1 MQGNESYRQYLQ
13 YHANNHPSA
22 TKRAEAQAL
31 LNVTGDDGGLNGYFL
46 MGNGTNNR
54 GQTVGEQK
62 SNGYTASSL
71 NRSVNPWWMNSYAS
85 WRQANR
91 SDDPGPNTQNIGG
104 GGFGG
109 GFGGGMG
116 GGNRASAAQ
125 LAEYDQGIGQ
135 LEHGLG
141 RIDNQLGVRLGNI
154 NNQYTT
160 KKNELKSSWNRA
172 EGQFND
178 QTRQNQQQRRT
189 NINNINDRSAVG
201 LRGLLRS
208 LGSMG
213 AVGSDMQLA
222 GRAVQNQANQQRTGA
237 GQTYAQ
243 NQKQIDTTWGQ
254 FKNDYADEDKK
265 LNDWKVNED
274 NAARQSSQT
283 TRQNLLTQLA
293 QMKSQKAAA
302 QGANGANAARAD
314 LGRANALSSEIDNL
328 GRQQNTYSGNKVQYN
343 AKDLDSY
350 KVEGDTAV
358 GVSDPQAAGSDPTL
372 NIYNTRLKQ
381 EDERKRQ
388 NQYL

>member
-46 MGNGTNNR
+46 MGNGTNNK

-85 WRQANR
+85 WRNSQGGGHQ
-91 SDDPGPNTQNIGG
+91 PGPNTQNVGG
-104 GGFGG
+104 I

-265 LNDWKVNED
+265 LNDWKANED

-328 GRQQNTYSGNKVQYN
+328 GRQQSTYSGNKVQYN

-358 GVSDPQAAGSDPTL
+358 GVSDPQAAGNDPTL

>member
-71 NRSVNPWWMNSYAS
+71 NRSVNPWWMNSYANWQHS
-85 WRQANR
+85 QKQGGANLNLDLGGGR
-91 SDDPGPNTQNIGG
+91 GG
-104 GGFGG
+104 GG
-109 GFGGGMG
+109 GGGMG

>member
-46 MGNGTNNR
+46 MGNGTNNK

-91 SDDPGPNTQNIGG
+91 GGDPGPNTQNIGG
-104 GGFGG
+104 GI

-154 NNQYTT
+154 NNQYNT

-265 LNDWKVNED
+265 LNDWKANED

-328 GRQQNTYSGNKVQYN
+328 GRQQSTYSGNKVQYN

>member
-46 MGNGTNNR
+46 MGNGTNNK

-85 WRQANR
+85 WRNSQGGGHQ
-91 SDDPGPNTQNIGG
+91 PGPNTQNIGG
-104 GGFGG
+104 GI

-265 LNDWKVNED
+265 LNDWKANED

-328 GRQQNTYSGNKVQYN
+328 GRQQSTYSGNKVQYN

-358 GVSDPQAAGSDPTL
+358 GVSDPQAAGNDPTL

>member
-85 WRQANR
+85 WRNSQKQGGANLNL
-91 SDDPGPNTQNIGG
+91 DLGG
-104 GGFGG
+104 GGGG
-109 GFGGGMG
+109 MGGGMG

-135 LEHGLG
+135 LEHDLG

-154 NNQYTT
+154 NNQYNT

-208 LGSMG
+208 LGSMS

>member
-46 MGNGTNNR
+46 MGNGTNNK

-85 WRQANR
+85 WRNSQGR
-91 SDDPGPNTQNIGG
+91 GHQPGPNTQNIG
-104 GGFGG
+104 GG

-154 NNQYTT
+154 NNQYNT

-328 GRQQNTYSGNKVQYN
+328 GRQQSTYSGNKVQYN

>member
-85 WRQANR
+85 WRNSQGGGHQ
-91 SDDPGPNTQNIGG
+91 PGPNTQNIGG
-104 GGFGG
+104 GI

-265 LNDWKVNED
+265 LNDWKANED

-328 GRQQNTYSGNKVQYN
+328 GRQQSTYSGNKVQYN

>member
-1 MQGNESYRQYLQ
+1 MNDNASYRQYLQ
-13 YHANNHPSA
+13 YHALNNPGA
-22 TKRAEAQAL
+22 ARRAEAQAL
-31 LNVTGDDGGLNGYFL
+31 LNQVGDDGGLNGYFL
-46 MGNGTNNR
+46 MGNGTNNK

-85 WRQANR
+85 WRNSQGGGR
-91 SDDPGPNTQNIGG
+91 QPGPNTQNIG
-104 GGFGG
+104 GG

-328 GRQQNTYSGNKVQYN
+328 GRQQSTYSGNKVQYN

>member
-1 MQGNESYRQYLQ
+1 MGLFNASSNIIKQYQQLPDLFHRGLSWEDMSQITGMPVRNIRQYSEAKYPGYGIKPQ
-13 YHANNHPSA
+13 QQNSNDTQRNAQHDSNSNNG
-22 TKRAEAQAL
+22 Q
-31 LNVTGDDGGLNGYFL
+31 NVDLSFL
-46 MGNGTNNR
+46 GR
-54 GQTVGEQK
+54 FVG
-62 SNGYTASSL
+62 S
-71 NRSVNPWWMNSYAS
+71 
-85 WRQANR
+85 
-91 SDDPGPNTQNIGG
+91 GG
-104 GGFGG
+104 G
-109 GFGGGMG
+109 GGGMG

-154 NNQYTT
+154 NNQYNT

-265 LNDWKVNED
+265 LNDWKANED

-328 GRQQNTYSGNKVQYN
+328 GRQQSTYSGNKVQYN

>member
-46 MGNGTNNR
+46 MGNGTNNK

-85 WRQANR
+85 WRNSQGGGHQ
-91 SDDPGPNTQNIGG
+91 PGPNTQNIGG
-104 GGFGG
+104 GI

-141 RIDNQLGVRLGNI
+141 RIDNQLGIRLGNI
-154 NNQYTT
+154 NNQYNT

-265 LNDWKVNED
+265 LNDWKANED

-328 GRQQNTYSGNKVQYN
+328 GRQQSTYSGNKVQYN

-358 GVSDPQAAGSDPTL
+358 GVSDPQAAGNDPTL

>member
-46 MGNGTNNR
+46 MGNGTNNK

-85 WRQANR
+85 WRNSQGGGHQ
-91 SDDPGPNTQNIGG
+91 PGPNTQNIG
-104 GGFGG
+104 GG

-265 LNDWKVNED
+265 LNDWKANED

-358 GVSDPQAAGSDPTL
+358 GVSDPQAAGNDPTL

>member
-85 WRQANR
+85 WRDSQGGGHQ
-91 SDDPGPNTQNIGG
+91 PGPNTQNIGG
-104 GGFGG
+104 GI

-265 LNDWKVNED
+265 LNDWKANED

-328 GRQQNTYSGNKVQYN
+328 GRQQSTYSGNKVQYN

>member
-91 SDDPGPNTQNIGG
+91 GGDPGPNTQNIGG
-104 GGFGG
+104 GI

-265 LNDWKVNED
+265 LNDWKANED

-358 GVSDPQAAGSDPTL
+358 GVSDPQAAGNDPTL
-372 NIYNTRLKQ
+372 NIYNTRLRQ

>member
-71 NRSVNPWWMNSYAS
+71 NRSVNPWWMNSYANWQHS
-85 WRQANR
+85 QKQGSANLNHAL
-91 SDDPGPNTQNIGG
+91 G
-104 GGFGG
+104 
-109 GFGGGMG
+109 GGGMG

-154 NNQYTT
+154 NNQYNT

-328 GRQQNTYSGNKVQYN
+328 GRQQSTYSGNKVQYN

>member
-85 WRQANR
+85 WRDSQGGGHQ
-91 SDDPGPNTQNIGG
+91 PGPNTQNIGG
-104 GGFGG
+104 GI

-154 NNQYTT
+154 NNQYNT

-328 GRQQNTYSGNKVQYN
+328 GRQQSTYSGNKVQYN

>member
-46 MGNGTNNR
+46 MGNGTNNK

-91 SDDPGPNTQNIGG
+91 GGDPGPNTQNIGG
-104 GGFGG
+104 GI

-154 NNQYTT
+154 NNQYNT

-265 LNDWKVNED
+265 LNDWKANED

-358 GVSDPQAAGSDPTL
+358 GVSDPQAAGNDPTL

>member
-91 SDDPGPNTQNIGG
+91 GGDPGPNTQNIGG
-104 GGFGG
+104 GI

-154 NNQYTT
+154 NNQYNT

-328 GRQQNTYSGNKVQYN
+328 GRQQSTYSGNKVQYN

>member
-71 NRSVNPWWMNSYAS
+71 NRSVNPWWKESYTNWRNS
-85 WRQANR
+85 QN
-91 SDDPGPNTQNIGG
+91 PNPPDKKVGND
-104 GGFGG
+104 
-109 GFGGGMG
+109 GGGMG

-265 LNDWKVNED
+265 LNDWKANED

-358 GVSDPQAAGSDPTL
+358 GVSDPQAAGNDPTL

>member
-46 MGNGTNNR
+46 MGNGTNNK

-85 WRQANR
+85 WRNSQGGGHQ
-91 SDDPGPNTQNIGG
+91 PGPNTQNIG
-104 GGFGG
+104 GG

-265 LNDWKVNED
+265 LNDWKANED

>member
-71 NRSVNPWWMNSYAS
+71 NRSVNPWWMNSYANWQHS
-85 WRQANR
+85 QKQGGANLNLDLGGGR
-91 SDDPGPNTQNIGG
+91 GG
-104 GGFGG
+104 GG
-109 GFGGGMG
+109 GGGMG

-154 NNQYTT
+154 NNQYAT

-265 LNDWKVNED
+265 LNDWKANED